1 MHCCTV
7 RLACLIHAASV
18 RSEPGSNSPYKIPF
32 VTDLSLSVLFS
43 LCFEPV
49 SQPVLLVKTP
59 GSLLLPVNLTRA
71 IRTIQFFKEHRNFSK
86 SRFSIFNH
94 SDQAEQ
100 RVLNLA
106 RFFVLSS
113 TVLSFFRFFFRTPE
127 FSAFGGLS
135 GKEIR
140 NACFGPEKK
149 VLNATVQLER
159 SSPFLRRMRLN
170 ISHFPYLSNQKQ
182 NFFLFFLHLSTK
194 KERKERNPSF
204 PLRSND
210 GAQHASRS
218 IRTCL
223 RPHRAGCPPGH
234 LSPSE

>member
-49 SQPVLLVKTP
+49 SQPVLLVKTQ

-71 IRTIQFFKEHRNFSK
+71 IRTIQFFKEHRNFFK
-86 SRFSIFNH
+86 SRFSIFNR

-106 RFFVLSS
+106 RFFILSS
-113 TVLSFFRFFFRTPE
+113 TILSFFRFFSNPGVFR
-127 FSAFGGLS
+127 F
-135 GKEIR
+135 
-140 NACFGPEKK
+140 
-149 VLNATVQLER
+149 
-159 SSPFLRRMRLN
+159 RRTFRKGDLKLL
-170 ISHFPYLSNQKQ
+170 ISDQ
-182 NFFLFFLHLSTK
+182 
-194 KERKERNPSF
+194 ERKFSTQPYN
-204 PLRSND
+204 LKD
-210 GAQHASRS
+210 
-218 IRTCL
+218 
-223 RPHRAGCPPGH
+223 HRH
-234 LSPSE
+234 F

>member
-1 MHCCTV
+1 M
-7 RLACLIHAASV
+7 
-18 RSEPGSNSPYKIPF
+18 
-32 VTDLSLSVLFS
+32 LFS

-49 SQPVLLVKTP
+49 SQPVLLVKTQ

-71 IRTIQFFKEHRNFSK
+71 IRTIQFFKEHRNLFK
-86 SRFSIFNH
+86 SRFSIFNR

-106 RFFVLSS
+106 RFFILSS
-113 TVLSFFRFFFRTPE
+113 TILSFFRFFSNPGVFRFQADFPE
-127 FSAFGGLS
+127 RRSETLD
-135 GKEIR
+135 
-140 NACFGPEKK
+140 FGPEKK

-170 ISHFPYLSNQKQ
+170 ISHFPHLSNRKQ
-182 NFFLFFLHLSTK
+182 NFFPIFPYLSTK

-210 GAQHASRS
+210 GAQPASRLT
-218 IRTCL
+218 RTCL

-234 LSPSE
+234 LSPSEIKPV

>member
-1 MHCCTV
+1 MRVGYSRVPHPCATVHCCTV

-59 GSLLLPVNLTRA
+59 GSLLLPMNLTRA

-113 TVLSFFRFFFRTPE
+113 TVLSFFDFFSNPGVFRFRRTFRKGDQKRLFRT
-127 FSAFGGLS
+127 
-135 GKEIR
+135 
-140 NACFGPEKK
+140 
-149 VLNATVQLER
+149 
-159 SSPFLRRMRLN
+159 
-170 ISHFPYLSNQKQ
+170 
-182 NFFLFFLHLSTK
+182 
-194 KERKERNPSF
+194 RKESSQRN
-204 PLRSND
+204 
-210 GAQHASRS
+210 
-218 IRTCL
+218 RTT
-223 RPHRAGCPPGH
+223 
-234 LSPSE
+234 

>member
-71 IRTIQFFKEHRNFSK
+71 IRTIQFFKEHRNFFK
-86 SRFSIFNH
+86 SRFSIFNR

-113 TVLSFFRFFFRTPE
+113 TVLSFFRFFFEPR
-127 FSAFGGLS
+127 
-135 GKEIR
+135 
-140 NACFGPEKK
+140 
-149 VLNATVQLER
+149 
-159 SSPFLRRMRLN
+159 
-170 ISHFPYLSNQKQ
+170 
-182 NFFLFFLHLSTK
+182 
-194 KERKERNPSF
+194 SF
-204 PLRSND
+204 PLSADFPERRSETLVSD
-210 GAQHASRS
+210 QKRKFS
-218 IRTCL
+218 TQ
-223 RPHRAGCPPGH
+223 PHNLKDHRH
-234 LSPSE
+234 F

>member
-1 MHCCTV
+1 MRVGYSRVPHPCATVHCCTV

-49 SQPVLLVKTP
+49 SQPVLLVKTQ

-71 IRTIQFFKEHRNFSK
+71 IRTIQFFKEHRNFFK

-113 TVLSFFRFFFRTPE
+113 TILSFFRFFFEPR
-127 FSAFGGLS
+127 
-135 GKEIR
+135 
-140 NACFGPEKK
+140 
-149 VLNATVQLER
+149 
-159 SSPFLRRMRLN
+159 
-170 ISHFPYLSNQKQ
+170 
-182 NFFLFFLHLSTK
+182 
-194 KERKERNPSF
+194 SF
-204 PLRSND
+204 PLSADFPEGRSETLVSDQKRKFSTQPYNLKD
-210 GAQHASRS
+210 
-218 IRTCL
+218 
-223 RPHRAGCPPGH
+223 HRH
-234 LSPSE
+234 F

>member
-1 MHCCTV
+1 M
-7 RLACLIHAASV
+7 
-18 RSEPGSNSPYKIPF
+18 
-32 VTDLSLSVLFS
+32 LFS

-113 TVLSFFRFFFRTPE
+113 TVLSFFSIFFRTPE

-135 GKEIR
+135 GKEI
-140 NACFGPEKK
+140 
-149 VLNATVQLER
+149 
-159 SSPFLRRMRLN
+159 
-170 ISHFPYLSNQKQ
+170 
-182 NFFLFFLHLSTK
+182 
-194 KERKERNPSF
+194 
-204 PLRSND
+204 
-210 GAQHASRS
+210 
-218 IRTCL
+218 
-223 RPHRAGCPPGH
+223 
-234 LSPSE
+234 

>member
-1 MHCCTV
+1 
-7 RLACLIHAASV
+7 
-18 RSEPGSNSPYKIPF
+18 
-32 VTDLSLSVLFS
+32 LSLSVLFS

-49 SQPVLLVKTP
+49 SQPVLLVKTL
-59 GSLLLPVNLTRA
+59 GSLLLPMNLTRA

-113 TVLSFFRFFFRTPE
+113 TILSFFHFFFEPRSFPLSADFPE
-127 FSAFGGLS
+127 RRSETLD
-135 GKEIR
+135 
-140 NACFGPEKK
+140 FGPGKK

-170 ISHFPYLSNQKQ
+170 ISHFPNLSNHLLD
-182 NFFLFFLHLSTK
+182 FFEKNLLKT
-194 KERKERNPSF
+194 RKNP
-204 PLRSND
+204 
-210 GAQHASRS
+210 
-218 IRTCL
+218 
-223 RPHRAGCPPGH
+223 
-234 LSPSE
+234 

>member
-1 MHCCTV
+1 MRVGYSRVPHPCATVHCCTV

-113 TVLSFFRFFFRTPE
+113 TVLSFFRFFFEPR
-127 FSAFGGLS
+127 
-135 GKEIR
+135 
-140 NACFGPEKK
+140 
-149 VLNATVQLER
+149 
-159 SSPFLRRMRLN
+159 
-170 ISHFPYLSNQKQ
+170 
-182 NFFLFFLHLSTK
+182 
-194 KERKERNPSF
+194 SF
-204 PLRSND
+204 PLSADFPERRSETLVSDQKRKFSTQPYNLKD
-210 GAQHASRS
+210 
-218 IRTCL
+218 
-223 RPHRAGCPPGH
+223 HRH
-234 LSPSE
+234 F

>member
-1 MHCCTV
+1 MRVGYSRVPHPCATVHCCTV

-49 SQPVLLVKTP
+49 SQPVLLVKTQ

-106 RFFVLSS
+106 RFFCFVKHH
-113 TVLSFFRFFFRTPE
+113 SFFFSIFFRTPE

-135 GKEIR
+135 GKETR

-170 ISHFPYLSNQKQ
+170 ISHFPNLSNHLLD
-182 NFFLFFLHLSTK
+182 FFEKNLLKT
-194 KERKERNPSF
+194 RKNP
-204 PLRSND
+204 
-210 GAQHASRS
+210 
-218 IRTCL
+218 
-223 RPHRAGCPPGH
+223 
-234 LSPSE
+234 

>member
-49 SQPVLLVKTP
+49 SQPVLLVKTL

-71 IRTIQFFKEHRNFSK
+71 IRTIQFFKEHRNFFK

-100 RVLNLA
+100 RFLNLA

-113 TVLSFFRFFFRTPE
+113 TILSFFRFFFRTPE

-149 VLNATVQLER
+149 VLNATAQLER

-170 ISHFPYLSNQKQ
+170 ISHFPNLSNQKQ
-182 NFFLFFLHLSTK
+182 TFF
-194 KERKERNPSF
+194 
-204 PLRSND
+204 
-210 GAQHASRS
+210 Q
-218 IRTCL
+218 
-223 RPHRAGCPPGH
+223 
-234 LSPSE
+234 

>member
-49 SQPVLLVKTP
+49 SQPVLLVKTQ

-71 IRTIQFFKEHRNFSK
+71 IRTIQFFKEHRNFFK

-106 RFFVLSS
+106 RFFCLVKHH
-113 TVLSFFRFFFRTPE
+113 TFFFSIFFEPRSFPLSADFPE
-127 FSAFGGLS
+127 RRSETLD
-135 GKEIR
+135 
-140 NACFGPEKK
+140 FGPEKK

-170 ISHFPYLSNQKQ
+170 ISHFPHLSNHLL
-182 NFFLFFLHLSTK
+182 NFFGKTF
-194 KERKERNPSF
+194 RNPGGF
-204 PLRSND
+204 MDLPGLEPLLQRKSVKNGNGRNVRS
-210 GAQHASRS
+210 
-218 IRTCL
+218 
-223 RPHRAGCPPGH
+223 
-234 LSPSE
+234 

>member
-1 MHCCTV
+1 MGREPLLKRPCGLQPFRDASQRSHSVLIPVSRSYSQLEGRSLTRSSPLRHSGIATGV

-113 TVLSFFRFFFRTPE
+113 TVLSFFRFFFEPR
-127 FSAFGGLS
+127 
-135 GKEIR
+135 
-140 NACFGPEKK
+140 
-149 VLNATVQLER
+149 
-159 SSPFLRRMRLN
+159 
-170 ISHFPYLSNQKQ
+170 
-182 NFFLFFLHLSTK
+182 
-194 KERKERNPSF
+194 SF
-204 PLRSND
+204 PLSADFPER
-210 GAQHASRS
+210 
-218 IRTCL
+218 
-223 RPHRAGCPPGH
+223 RPETLVSDQKRKFSTQPYNLKDHRQF
-234 LSPSE
+234 